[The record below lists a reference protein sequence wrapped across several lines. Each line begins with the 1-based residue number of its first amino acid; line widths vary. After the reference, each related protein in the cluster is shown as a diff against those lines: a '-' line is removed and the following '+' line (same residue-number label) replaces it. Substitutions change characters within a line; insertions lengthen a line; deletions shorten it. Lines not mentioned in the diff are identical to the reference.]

1 MNELIFNRKSINN
14 YLLAIIVGLL
24 SAPVF
29 TSKYLAFNNID
40 NWSTLIPQGI
50 AIFLACE
57 YVCTIRRSY
66 NFIVIRNYEL
76 QAFVALVI
84 FNVFIF
90 SFNYGTIFLVS
101 FCLGAKLGTGLV
113 VKLTLL
119 IILGKYLILLIDSV
133 LIALLFNSQK
143 IWVIITLVIAITYF
157 YHYYVKRLIFG
168 VQFIN
173 LILKG

>member
-1 MNELIFNRKSINN
+1 
-14 YLLAIIVGLL
+14 
-24 SAPVF
+24 
-29 TSKYLAFNNID
+29 
-40 NWSTLIPQGI
+40 
-50 AIFLACE
+50 CE

-119 IILGKYLILLIDSV
+119 IILGKYLILLIDRDRKSTRLNSSHVSISYAV
-133 LIALLFNSQK
+133 LCFK
-143 IWVIITLVIAITYF
+143 I
-157 YHYYVKRLIFG
+157 
-168 VQFIN
+168 
-173 LILKG
+173 

>member
-1 MNELIFNRKSINN
+1 
-14 YLLAIIVGLL
+14 
-24 SAPVF
+24 
-29 TSKYLAFNNID
+29 
-40 NWSTLIPQGI
+40 
-50 AIFLACE
+50 
-57 YVCTIRRSY
+57 
-66 NFIVIRNYEL
+66 
-76 QAFVALVI
+76 LVI
-84 FNVFIF
+84 FNLFIF

-133 LIALLFNSQK
+133 LIAMLFNSQK

-157 YHYYVKRLIFG
+157 YHYYVVRLLFV

-173 LILKG
+173 FILKG